1 MPKSL
6 QRCVTS
12 LSVSSKVPSSS
23 RNSMRSRADILP
35 SLCWRSRRFSP
46 PPSSASRLRF
56 FSSASFSSRFMCGR
70 IIAGTWGRQVRGR
83 SRGGRNP
90 EHTGRHIRNVISLAS
105 TRKSPKGRFGFR
117 SPTGTIRRPSPAACR
132 PGRFVAPLPCTPPD
146 TIHRSRRCL
155 RPASGPGGR

>member
-6 QRCVTS
+6 QRWVTS

-46 PPSSASRLRF
+46 PPSSARRLRF

-70 IIAGTWGRQVRGR
+70 IIAGRWAGRFALDHSALGGEVVAEGIHQRKRLAPDPAEAIELGSVRDR
-83 SRGGRNP
+83 RGGLLQIRSQDLVAILDWETGKP
-90 EHTGRHIRNVISLAS
+90 ETAEATAKIAIPVTKI
-105 TRKSPKGRFGFR
+105 
-117 SPTGTIRRPSPAACR
+117 
-132 PGRFVAPLPCTPPD
+132 
-146 TIHRSRRCL
+146 
-155 RPASGPGGR
+155 